1 MTTSET
7 SAKKLTERELQV
19 VRLCKEGLLSK
30 EIADTLHISS
40 RTVDNH
46 KSNIFR
52 KLGIRNVLELVR
64 YACEHDI

>member
-7 SAKKLTERELQV
+7 SVQKLTERELEI
-19 VRLCKEGLLSK
+19 VRLCKAGMLSK
-30 EIADTLHISS
+30 EIADHLHISS

-52 KLGIRNVLELVR
+52 KLGLRNVLDLVR
-64 YACEHDI
+64 YACEHNL